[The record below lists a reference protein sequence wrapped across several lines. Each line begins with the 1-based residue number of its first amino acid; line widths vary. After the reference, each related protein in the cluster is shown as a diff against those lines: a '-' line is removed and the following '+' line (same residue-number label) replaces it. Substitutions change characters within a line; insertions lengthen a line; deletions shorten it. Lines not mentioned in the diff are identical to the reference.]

1 MQTLNGGDLRR
12 KRLRLGWS
20 REQFAHSVG
29 VSAETVALWEEGS
42 EKIGC
47 PVVVEQVLR
56 RNEDRFE
63 NDQLNAPAS

>member
-1 MQTLNGGDLRR
+1 MQDLNGGDLRR

-29 VSAETVALWEEGS
+29 VSAEKVALWEEGA
-42 EKIGC
+42 EKIDC

-56 RNEDRFE
+56 QNEDRFDT
-63 NDQLNAPAS
+63 DQRNAPAS